1 MKLTDQVVATL
12 RKIAGEENIR
22 LSEPMK
28 LHTTFKI
35 GGNADIYITPDLK
48 YFPEVVR
55 LLSKEQIPYQVVG
68 NGSNL
73 LVSDYGIDG
82 AVISTHGW
90 DDISVE
96 GDVLRAQAGAML
108 SRVANTALEHE
119 LAGLEFAAGIPGSFG
134 GAVYMNAG
142 AYGGE
147 MKDIITSV
155 TVYHNREVKE
165 ISGSECRFGYRS
177 SVFQKDAYTILNA
190 TMKLRKGAAEQIAAT
205 MKDLARRRQEK
216 QPLDMPSAGSVFKR
230 PEGYYAGALI
240 EQAGLKGFQIGGA
253 AVSEKHSGFIVNCGG
268 ATARDVMELIA
279 AVKEKVKANSGVELQ
294 EEIRMIGRRQNS
306 IN

>member
-12 RKIAGEENIR
+12 RKIAGETNVR

-35 GGNADIYITPDLK
+35 GGNADIFITPNLK
-48 YFPEVVR
+48 DFPEVVR
-55 LLSKEQIPYQVVG
+55 FLSKEQIPFQVIG

-73 LVSDYGIDG
+73 LVSDYGVDG
-82 AVISTHGW
+82 AIIATRGW

-96 GDVLRAQAGAML
+96 GDVVRAQAGAML
-108 SRVANTALEHE
+108 SRVANTALEH
-119 LAGLEFAAGIPGSFG
+119 GLSGMEFAAGIPGSFG
-134 GAVYMNAG
+134 GAVFMNAG

-165 ISGSECRFGYRS
+165 ISCSECRFGYRS
-177 SVFQKDAYTILNA
+177 SVFQQDANTILSA
-190 TMKLRKGAAEQIAAT
+190 TMKLQKGDGAKIAAT
-205 MKDLARRRQEK
+205 MKDLAGRRQDK
-216 QPLDMPSAGSVFKR
+216 QPLDMPSAGSVLKR

-268 ATARDVMELIA
+268 ATAQDVLNVIA
-279 AVKEKVKANSGVELQ
+279 AVKEKVSEMSGVELQ

-306 IN
+306 KN

>member
-12 RKIAGEENIR
+12 RKIAGETNVR

-35 GGNADIYITPDLK
+35 GGNADIFITPNLK
-48 YFPEVVR
+48 DFPEVVR
-55 LLSKEQIPYQVVG
+55 FLSKEQIPFQVIG

-73 LVSDYGIDG
+73 LVSDYGVDG
-82 AVISTHGW
+82 AIIATRGW
-90 DDISVE
+90 DDISIE
-96 GDVLRAQAGAML
+96 GDVVRAQAGAML
-108 SRVANTALEHE
+108 SRVANTALEH
-119 LAGLEFAAGIPGSFG
+119 GLSGMEFAAGIPGSFG
-134 GAVYMNAG
+134 GAVFMNAG

-177 SVFQKDAYTILNA
+177 SVFQQDAYTILSA
-190 TMKLRKGAAEQIAAT
+190 TMKLQKGDGAKIAAT
-205 MKDLARRRQEK
+205 MKDLAGRRQDK

-230 PEGYYAGALI
+230 PEGHYAGALI

-268 ATARDVMELIA
+268 ATAQDVLNVIA
-279 AVKEKVKANSGVELQ
+279 AVKEKVSEMSGVELQ

-306 IN
+306 KN